1 MDCVPTFFLFIIKH
15 GKEINW
21 VDERTTP
28 VHHTNALLL
37 FGNFLTLINLLTLY

>member
-21 VDERTTP
+21 VMSGLR
-28 VHHTNALLL
+28 L
-37 FGNFLTLINLLTLY
+37 FIIPMSFSYSGIS